1 MRKIDLTNFHVATS
15 ETARQINPH
24 YLKLHPAPAAN
35 VTRRP
40 GETLRAS
47 GVRRRSLPASNTRL
61 VTTDPAMQPRLRG
74 AATLVIQQHFGAPA
88 VA

>member
-1 MRKIDLTNFHVATS
+1 
-15 ETARQINPH
+15 
-24 YLKLHPAPAAN
+24 
-35 VTRRP
+35 VTGLSP
-40 GETLRAS
+40 EVVVIVGEVTGAWKRVGPIVS
-47 GVRRRSLPASNTRL
+47 DVVRRRSLPAANTRI